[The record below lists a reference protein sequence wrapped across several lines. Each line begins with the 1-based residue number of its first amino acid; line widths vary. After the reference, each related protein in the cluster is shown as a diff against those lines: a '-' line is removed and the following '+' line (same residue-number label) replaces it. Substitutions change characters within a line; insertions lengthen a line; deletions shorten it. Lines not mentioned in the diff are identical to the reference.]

1 MHEPERDTGV
11 ISDVPECHARPTLC
25 DQLTGRGEQ
34 RLDHF
39 GAAPRLCLPHR
50 AILRCWSMANR
61 VAPAITACTEPFWTG
76 GAEGIL
82 RIQRCRSCRAWLH
95 PPRVRCPRC
104 FGVELA
110 FDPVS
115 GRGSVWSFTLNRL
128 GQGDPD
134 VDPPIIAEVELA
146 EQPGLLLLTNLVT
159 AAIGEVHIGMQVHVE
174 FEPGGDAWVPVRAVK
189 AESSTVL
196 SGVGVSQVGRR
207 LGHDPIELTFEASA
221 NAIADA
227 GLEPGDIDRLA
238 TYPGASG
245 STPGI
250 SGAGID
256 DVRSMFGLRTRWRA
270 GGAEISGQLGAVVNA
285 LLAVGAGL
293 CERVLCS
300 ARCGSRRRRRKSETE
315 LAWWPLDTL
324 RSAVVATFGVGYATF
339 GGLAMQRYMH
349 ESGATREQFAQ
360 LAVVSRANASGNPL
374 AVYRD
379 PLTVDDY
386 LGARMISDPL
396 CLYDCDVPVDG
407 AVGVIVSRSTHP
419 MVDRNEQLE
428 SRR

>member
-1 MHEPERDTGV
+1 M
-11 ISDVPECHARPTLC
+11 
-25 DQLTGRGEQ
+25 
-34 RLDHF
+34 
-39 GAAPRLCLPHR
+39 
-50 AILRCWSMANR
+50 
-61 VAPAITACTEPFWTG
+61 
-76 GAEGIL
+76 
-82 RIQRCRSCRAWLH
+82 
-95 PPRVRCPRC
+95 
-104 FGVELA
+104 
-110 FDPVS
+110 
-115 GRGSVWSFTLNRL
+115 
-128 GQGDPD
+128 
-134 VDPPIIAEVELA
+134 
-146 EQPGLLLLTNLVT
+146 
-159 AAIGEVHIGMQVHVE
+159 
-174 FEPGGDAWVPVRAVK
+174 K
-189 AESSTVL
+189 AESSAVL

-207 LGHDPIELTFEASA
+207 LGHDPIELTFEACA

-227 GLEPGDIDRLA
+227 GLEPGDIDGLA

-256 DVRSMFGLRTRWRA
+256 DVRSMFGLRTRWHA
-270 GGAEISGQLGAVVNA
+270 GGAELSGQLGAVVNA

-293 CERVLCS
+293 CEHVLCFRS
-300 ARCGSRRRRRKSETE
+300 VWESTAQTQVGDRAGLVALSTRSEVQWSR
-315 LAWWPLDTL
+315 PY
-324 RSAVVATFGVGYATF
+324 GVGYATF

-419 MVDRNEQLE
+419 MVDRNRAIGIEAIGTAPGFETCAEMMWSRTDLKPTDVDVAEIYDGFTVYAVRWLEALGLIPRFETGSFIEGGSRIALDGELPISTGGGQLSAGRLHGFGALLE
-428 SRR
+428 ACIQLRGEGGARQVPRRPQVVAVTSGAENFTSCLLLTR